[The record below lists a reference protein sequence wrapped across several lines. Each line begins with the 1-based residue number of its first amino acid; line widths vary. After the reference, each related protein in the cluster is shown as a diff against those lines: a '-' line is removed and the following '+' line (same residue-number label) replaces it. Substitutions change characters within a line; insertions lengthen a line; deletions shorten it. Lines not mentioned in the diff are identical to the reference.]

1 MRKLLAYCV
10 ALMLGAF
17 SAPAAPSQPVR
28 DSVEVS
34 TAQLADAIIA
44 RAEQFLGTPYRWAAN
59 GPKAFDCTGFTK
71 YVFADFGIRLG
82 RTVPAQSRNG
92 REVTGGFENLQKGD
106 ILIFGKRHNKK
117 AMGHTAI
124 YIGPDASGDNFRF
137 IHAARGGVMISE
149 YRETYYRE
157 RFLGAVRVLPDFVPE
172 APQDS
177 MDLSYVEELVV
188 APDTL
193 RLGPEDRRI
202 VLLEGGG
209 WAFVGP
215 DGALSVPEGD
225 GALVLYAD
233 GKWRRIQPSTR
244 MIPRLEEALSTPT
257 VSEAEAGGDDT
268 QHPQYHTLKSG
279 DTLSGLAKRYHTTVD
294 KLCQLNGISR
304 TTTLRVGKKIRVK

>member
-1 MRKLLAYCV
+1 MRRLLAYGV
-10 ALMLGAF
+10 ALLLGAF
-17 SAPAAPSQPVR
+17 AASAAPLQPVP

-34 TAQLADAIIA
+34 NSQLADAIIA
-44 RAEQFLGTPYRWAAN
+44 RAEQFLGTPYRWAAS

-71 YVFADFGIRLG
+71 YVFADFGIKLG

-124 YIGPDASGDNFRF
+124 YIGPDETGNNFRF
-137 IHAARGGVMISE
+137 IHAARGGVMVSE

-172 APQDS
+172 PPRDS
-177 MDLSYVEELVV
+177 IDLTYVEELVV

-193 RLGPEDRRI
+193 KLGPEDRRI
-202 VLLEGGG
+202 VLLEDGG
-209 WAFVGP
+209 WVFVEP
-215 DGALSVPEGD
+215 DGTLTVPEGTD
-225 GALVLYAD
+225 ALVLYAD
-233 GKWRRIQPSTR
+233 GQWRSIRPSSKR
-244 MIPRLEEALSTPT
+244 IPRLEEALAAPDAPAQQ
-257 VSEAEAGGDDT
+257 AETGADGA
-268 QHPQYHTLKSG
+268 QYHTLKSG

-294 KLCQLNGISR
+294 KLCQLNGITRS
-304 TTTLRVGKKIRVK
+304 TTLRVGKKIRVK

>member
-1 MRKLLAYCV
+1 MRRLLVYCA
-10 ALMLGAF
+10 ALLLGV
-17 SAPAAPSQPVR
+17 PAASASPVR

-34 TAQLADAIIA
+34 TAQLADAIIGRA
-44 RAEQFLGTPYRWAAN
+44 RQFLGTPYKWAAS

-71 YVFADFGIRLG
+71 YIYADFGYKLG

-124 YIGPDASGDNFRF
+124 YIGPDASGDNFTF
-137 IHAARGGVMISE
+137 IHAARGGVMVSE

-157 RFLGAVRVLPDFVPE
+157 RFLGAVRILPDFVPE
-172 APQDS
+172 PPQDS
-177 MDLSYVEELVV
+177 IDLSPVAELVV

-193 RLGPEDRRI
+193 KLGPEDRRI
-202 VLLEGGG
+202 VLLESGG
-209 WAFVGP
+209 WVFVEA
-215 DGALSVPEGD
+215 DGSLTVPEGN

-233 GKWRRIQPSTR
+233 GQWRQVQPSTKR
-244 MIPRLEEALSTPT
+244 IPRLEEALQAPVTPET
-257 VSEAEAGGDDT
+257 ETTAEGA
-268 QHPQYHTLKSG
+268 QYHTIKSG

-294 KLCQLNGISR
+294 KLCQLNGITR
-304 TTTLRVGKKIRVK
+304 KTTLRVGKKIRVK

>member
-1 MRKLLAYCV
+1 MRSLLAYCV
-10 ALMLGAF
+10 ALALGAF
-17 SAPAAPSQPVR
+17 SASAAPSQPVR

-34 TAQLADAIIA
+34 TSELADAIIA
-44 RAEQFLGTPYRWAAN
+44 RAEQFLGTPYRWAAS
-59 GPKAFDCTGFTK
+59 GPRAFDCTGFTK
-71 YVFADFGIRLG
+71 YVFADFGIKLG

-117 AMGHTAI
+117 AMGHTAS
-124 YIGPDASGDNFRF
+124 YIGPDPSGDNFRF

-172 APQDS
+172 PPQDS
-177 MDLSYVEELVV
+177 VDLSSVQELVV

-193 RLGPEDRRI
+193 QLGGGDRRI

-209 WAFVGP
+209 WVFVEP
-215 DGALSVPEGD
+215 DGRISVPEGAD
-225 GALVLYAD
+225 ALVLYAD
-233 GKWRRIQPSTR
+233 GQWRRIQPSTR
-244 MIPRLEEALSTPT
+244 QIPKLEEALAAPPSAPET
-257 VSEAEAGGDDT
+257 EAGEGGA
-268 QHPQYHTLKSG
+268 QYHTLKSG

-294 KLCQLNGISR
+294 KLCQLNGITR
-304 TTTLRVGKKIRVK
+304 KTTLRVGKKIRVK